1 MDEQG
6 ASFLTASTQSRVPIY
21 TGKGDLV
28 DWNKRKL
35 PSKTVRTITWHHRT
49 YMTFLQSP
57 TAPPVSLPPSFT
69 GHLNLHPPLRI
80 PPRLHHP
87 VHYNPH
93 LLLLPFP
100 PSHPTHPVPSPFS
113 ARFSH
118 LPLAGNTSPAH
129 STPSTYHSHP
139 HRAQL
144 PPCPSQQPRGVQA
157 HQYYPADAR
166 PQLLED
172 ARHNK
177 MKARIM
183 GAYGGRE
190 VEVVEGRVEEAV
202 EESVRFVKERY
213 VSEDEYLRS

>member
-113 ARFSH
+113 ARF
-118 LPLAGNTSPAH
+118 LTCPSPATLH
-129 STPSTYHSHP
+129 QHTQPLLHTTPIRIAPNYLHVLANNLEVFKRINTT
-139 HRAQL
+139 
-144 PPCPSQQPRGVQA
+144 
-157 HQYYPADAR
+157 R
-166 PQLLED
+166 PTHDRNSWRTQD
-172 ARHNK
+172 TTR
-177 MKARIM
+177 
-183 GAYGGRE
+183 
-190 VEVVEGRVEEAV
+190 
-202 EESVRFVKERY
+202 
-213 VSEDEYLRS
+213 